1 MPTHSS
7 CCSVCTQVGAWG
19 VVQVTYLWAAGQL
32 FSAVCDA
39 MPEGVMEGDVV
50 RTVTRL
56 EHACQDMCN
65 AARVMGNTALYDQFE
80 EASKLIKRDII
91 FAASLYVS

>member
-1 MPTHSS
+1 MVVV
-7 CCSVCTQVGAWG
+7 VCVRPRESD
-19 VVQVTYLWAAGQL
+19 VVQVTYLWAEGQL
-32 FSAVCDA
+32 FSAVCDV

-80 EASKLIKRDII
+80 EASRLIKRDII
-91 FAASLYVS
+91 FAASLYVA